1 MTNVI
6 LFNNH
11 AQTTFVRLAQKQD
24 TFKPFK
30 DLPSP
35 LQRPTSKD
43 LPPKTYQKT
52 FTMFSNIVSVSNN
65 ATTNMNSYNG
75 YEEVV
80 NDDPIDE
87 FTEYPAGSLK
97 FSAYH
102 YHSNRNPFY
111 VLFIKNGSL
120 IYIEIM
126 NEYTRRHKIVEDIVM
141 PFDVML
147 KNDDLKKLYDLSV
160 MMVNT
165 DDAIYY
171 DRIGVATK
179 RLIQTYDTD
188 TDSEDYSSDEYEED
202 SNVNEE
208 ERAKARA
215 EAKAKA
221 KAEKPKPVVRH
232 WCISCDTVWKYL
244 RVSKSEQLNCY
255 FNMNP
260 FTYEYNM
267 DSEENISGFMRSFD
281 AFIKYNKVPPAI
293 EAIIVANHE
302 YSLRLVR

>member
-1 MTNVI
+1 
-6 LFNNH
+6 
-11 AQTTFVRLAQKQD
+11 
-24 TFKPFK
+24 
-30 DLPSP
+30 
-35 LQRPTSKD
+35 
-43 LPPKTYQKT
+43 
-52 FTMFSNIVSVSNN
+52 MFSNIVSVSNN
-65 ATTNMNSYNG
+65 ATTNANSYNG
-75 YEEVV
+75 YEDVVNGYEDVV
-80 NDDPIDE
+80 NDDPSDEFTEDEFTEDE

-120 IYIEIM
+120 IYIEMM

-171 DRIGVATK
+171 DRIGVTTK
-179 RLIQTYDTD
+179 RLIQTYD

-215 EAKAKA
+215 EAKA

-260 FTYEYNM
+260 FTYEYNV

-281 AFIKYNKVPPAI
+281 AFIKYNNVPPAI